1 MITDRWER
9 TKQILEEALRYPPDR
24 RKSYLDIACG
34 SDRDLRAEVESLIS
48 SHEAAGSQFLAAP
61 APELLLAA
69 PSSTAALPMSKVIA
83 NYRLVEEL
91 GSGGMGQVWL
101 AEQTAPVRRQVALKL
116 LKGGMFD
123 SAALQRFQSE
133 RQSLA
138 IMDHPAI
145 AKVFD
150 AGATPDGQPYFVMEY
165 VPGFPITDYCDRK
178 ALTIPERLELFIRVC
193 EGVQHAH
200 QKAIIHRD
208 LKPANIL
215 VVEVDG
221 RPLPRIIDFGLAK
234 GFAPDVLGEA
244 PLTLAGGFLGT
255 PGYMSPEQADPDTQD
270 IDTRTD
276 VYSLGAVL
284 YVLLTG
290 LLPFE
295 TAQRRKQPLDEALRK
310 LREEDPPRPST
321 KVSTEK
327 DSTKTCAEARGTA
340 PKQLASLLR
349 GDLDW
354 ITLKALERD
363 RGRRYA
369 TPTELAADIRR
380 YLKNEPVHA
389 HPAGMWYR
397 GRKFVRRYWVPVTA
411 AVIVIASLS
420 AGLYAANR
428 QRLIAERRFTQLR
441 KLSHEVVFD
450 LDAELRGLPGAMNA
464 RNKLSAV
471 STQYLAGLSADAAN
485 DKGLALEVAVGYL
498 QVARI
503 QGVPAWNNLGQYRE
517 ADESLSKADRLLD
530 SILAA
535 DPRDRDALWLSA
547 NVAHDHASVA
557 YGAGWPAQVMITNGA
572 KAREMLE
579 RAVALGN
586 LTRKEITAATYIYG
600 DLAEHHIFLHRFEE
614 AARYAR
620 FGIEVSR
627 TNSTINGPR
636 AQVFSQLAA
645 ALMDLG
651 DAPGALDAIQEA
663 RKELENL
670 RQYRELKNLH
680 QYGDVA
686 YDRTIFALVR
696 AQEGQILGE
705 DGAVNLNRPLEA
717 VARFREGFEPLEDL
731 AGKEP
736 SDYHIR
742 YYLAQFGHYLGDVLR
757 HRDPKQAL
765 HVYDQCLLRIREVPN
780 DVAARRLEALLL
792 AGSSYPA
799 RRTHRERDAR
809 ERIDSAFRLL
819 RETKDYPSETI
830 KPGSEADTAMRALA
844 DDYAE
849 TGQPIR
855 AIELYQELRG
865 KIMAS
870 NPDPQNDLVNAA
882 YVSRL
887 DASLATLL
895 HRVGRT
901 DEAITLVGDRLRLWQ
916 HWASKLPGNP
926 FVQRQLVAK
935 SVF

>member
-1 MITDRWER
+1 MSTQRWDRI
-9 TKQILEEALRYPPDR
+9 KQVLEEALRFPPER
-24 RKSYLDIACG
+24 RKSYLDMACG
-34 SDRDLRAEVESLIS
+34 PDRELRAEVESLIS
-48 SHEAAGSQFLAAP
+48 SHEAAGSQFLAAT
-61 APELLLAA
+61 APELLLTAA
-69 PSSTAALPMSKVIA
+69 GTAALPVNKVIA

-101 AEQTAPVRRQVALKL
+101 AEQTAPVKRQVALKL

-138 IMDHPAI
+138 MMDHPAI

-165 VPGFPITDYCDRK
+165 VPGLPITDYCDQKR
-178 ALTIPERLELFIRVC
+178 LTIPQRLELFIKVC

-200 QKAIIHRD
+200 QKAVIHRD

-221 RPLPRIIDFGLAK
+221 KPLPRIIDFGLAK
-234 GFAPDVLGEA
+234 GFTPEVQGEA
-244 PLTLAGGFLGT
+244 RLTLAGGFLGT

-295 TAQRRKQPLDEALRK
+295 TGQPRRRPLDEALRE

-321 KVSTEK
+321 KASMEK
-327 DSTKTCAEARGTA
+327 DSTKASAEARGMA

-363 RGRRYA
+363 RRRRYA
-369 TPTELAADIRR
+369 TPTEFAADIRR
-380 YLKNEPVHA
+380 YLKNEPVQA
-389 HPAGMWYR
+389 HPASVWYR
-397 GRKFVRRYWVPVTA
+397 GRKFARRYWVPVTA
-411 AVIVIASLS
+411 AAIVIASLS

-428 QRLIAERRFTQLR
+428 QRLIAERRFAQLR
-441 KLSHEVVFD
+441 KLSHDVVFD
-450 LDAELRGLPGAMNA
+450 LDAELRGLPGAINA
-464 RNKLSAV
+464 RSKLSAM

-485 DKGLALEVAVGYL
+485 DKELALEVAVGYL

-517 ADESLSKADRLLD
+517 AEESLSKADKLLD
-530 SILAA
+530 SVLAA
-535 DPRDRDALWLSA
+535 DPRNRNALWLSA
-547 NVAHDHASVA
+547 NIAHDHASVA
-557 YGAGWPAQVMITNGA
+557 YGAGWPAQTMIASAA
-572 KAREMLE
+572 KARERIDRL
-579 RAVALGN
+579 VALGN
-586 LTRKEITAATYIYG
+586 LNRKEITDATYIYG
-600 DLAEHHIFLHRFEE
+600 DLAEHSILLHRFEE
-614 AARYAR
+614 AAGYAR
-620 FGIEVSR
+620 LGIEVSR

-636 AQVFSQLAA
+636 AQVFSQLAG
-645 ALMDLG
+645 ALMDSG
-651 DAPGALDAIQEA
+651 DAENALAAIQDA

-670 RQYRELKNLH
+670 RQYRQSQNLY
-680 QYGDVA
+680 QYGDIA
-686 YDRTIFALVR
+686 YDRTLLALVR

-717 VARFREGFEPLEDL
+717 AARFREGFDPLEDL
-731 AGKEP
+731 ASREP
-736 SDYHIR
+736 RDYHIR
-742 YYLAQFGHYLGDVLR
+742 YYLAQVGHHLGDILR
-757 HRDPKQAL
+757 QTDPKQAL
-765 HVYDQCLLRIREVPN
+765 HVYDQSLLRIREVPT

-799 RRTHRERDAR
+799 RRTHREGDAR
-809 ERIDSAFRLL
+809 ARIDSAFRLL
-819 RETKDYPSETI
+819 RETKDFPSETV
-830 KPGSEADTAMRALA
+830 KPGSVADTAVRALA
-844 DDYAE
+844 DHYAE
-849 TGQPIR
+849 TGQPIK
-855 AIELYQELRG
+855 AIDLYEELRG

-870 NPDPQNDLVNAA
+870 NPDLQNDLLDAA
-882 YVSRL
+882 YISRL
-887 DASLATLL
+887 DASLAALL
-895 HRVGRT
+895 HRAGRT
-901 DEAITLVGDRLRLWQ
+901 DEAIALDGNRLLLWR
-916 HWASKLPGNP
+916 HWDSKLHGNP
-926 FVQRQLVAK
+926 FVQRQLATT
-935 SVF
+935 SGF